1 MRSAFLA
8 MRLTGLLVCALF
20 FNAKAEVNP
29 ETVTASVKNVSV
41 LEVFD
46 IIRKQTHYSI
56 FYDKQMLEGSKPVS
70 VSAKDTPLSDFLVL
84 VSKDQPFTF
93 YIEQQ
98 TIFIKK
104 KPALVQ
110 QVSVPE
116 KVNAPQPPPPQRK
129 PARADARLLL
139 HCGPRVIL

>member
-1 MRSAFLA
+1 MRSASLTL
-8 MRLTGLLVCALF
+8 RLTGLLLCAF
-20 FNAKAEVNP
+20 FSNARAEVNP

-56 FYDKQMLEGSKPVS
+56 FYDKEMLQGSKPVS
-70 VSAKDTPLSDFLVL
+70 VNVKEAPLSDFLTL
-84 VSKDQPFTF
+84 VARDQPFTF

-104 KPALVQ
+104 KATIQ
-110 QVSVPE
+110 QVVATSTINVP
-116 KVNAPQPPPPQRK
+116 
-129 PARADARLLL
+129 
-139 HCGPRVIL
+139 